1 MMKLPTRPKTLTKKI
16 EEGQYNVTLLFPLEN
31 EVEFEN
37 LISAALK
44 EEDALIDSDW
54 ESKTVTLA
62 TKDIKAFEKR
72 INFFQIMG
80 IQVK

>member
-44 EEDALIDSDW
+44 EEDTLIDSDW